1 MDFFGLKWY
10 FKGLEVFFDEIV
22 IEEESEIFFKIILF
36 FIVILVLSIEEFVLS
51 EGILFSF

>member
-36 FIVILVLSIEEFVLS
+36 FIVILVLNIEEFVLS